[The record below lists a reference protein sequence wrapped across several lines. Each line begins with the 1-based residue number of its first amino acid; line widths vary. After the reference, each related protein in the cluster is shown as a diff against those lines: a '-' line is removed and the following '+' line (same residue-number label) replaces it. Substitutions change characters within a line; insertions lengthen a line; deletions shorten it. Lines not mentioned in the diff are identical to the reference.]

1 MSRPNLTG
9 YNHVAIIQL
18 LEDEQKKLYTF
29 ALYDDEIFECRP
41 GKLVVVN
48 PRYEENRVLGI
59 VQRVE
64 KRDGLDLL
72 CVAQVVGV
80 VDCNCYK
87 ERINAEKE
95 AREKELREQFA
106 EELLGT
112 ATHFGL
118 EAVAK
123 LFPSNGKL
131 VEIAENLKKLYK

>member
-1 MSRPNLTG
+1 MSRPILTG
-9 YNHVAIIQL
+9 YNHIATVSL
-18 LEDEQKKLYTF
+18 LEDKQKKLYAF
-29 ALYDDEIFECRP
+29 ALYDEEFLECRP

-48 PRYEENRVLGI
+48 PKKEENRVLGI
-59 VQRVE
+59 VQQVRE
-64 KRDGLDLL
+64 RNFSRE

-80 VDCNCYK
+80 VDYSCYK

-123 LFPSNGKL
+123 LFPSNKKL
-131 VEIAENLKKLYK
+131 LKIAENLKKLYE

>member
-1 MSRPNLTG
+1 MSRTNLTG
-9 YNHVAIIQL
+9 YNHIVIISL
-18 LEDEQKKLYTF
+18 LGDEQKMLHAF
-29 ALYDDEIFECRP
+29 ALYDDEFFECRP

-59 VQRVE
+59 VQRVQE
-64 KRDGLDLL
+64 RDFSYE

-80 VDCNCYK
+80 VDCSCYE